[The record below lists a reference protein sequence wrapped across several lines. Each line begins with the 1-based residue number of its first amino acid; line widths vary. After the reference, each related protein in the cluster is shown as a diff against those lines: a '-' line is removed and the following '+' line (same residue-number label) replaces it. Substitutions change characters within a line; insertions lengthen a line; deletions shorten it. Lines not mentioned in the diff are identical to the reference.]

1 MNLIEKKAYVEENLK
16 YLPKSEKEAFDFNFV
31 CVYTKNSVGMES
43 GITTKLEEVVSVIRG
58 RNNTLTEE
66 LKRDIYNH
74 YSAYLKMV
82 NHLQEHPEGNLTEE
96 DIKDIHEAIVNGVI
110 EGGLYRNVNI
120 SVKGSK
126 YVPCDHIKVYKR
138 MNDYFNQLND
148 MDESLDKIAYSHL
161 QLAKIHP
168 FLDGN
173 GRLCRLVLNYNLML
187 NGYLPISFPAKRRE
201 EYFDTLEAFKVE
213 RTSEPFKALLEDL
226 LNKEYDRLIELIEP
240 YVEK

>member
-1 MNLIEKKAYVEENLK
+1 MNLNEKRAFVEKNLK
-16 YLPKSEKEAFDFNFV
+16 FLPQKEKEAFDFNFV

-58 RNNTLTEE
+58 RNNTLSEE

-74 YSAYLKMV
+74 YSGYLKMIA
-82 NHLQEHPEGNLTEE
+82 HLDEHPQNDLSEE
-96 DIKDIHEAIVNGVI
+96 DLKDIHHLIVKGVI

-120 SVKGSK
+120 SVNGSG
-126 YVPCDHIKVYKR
+126 YVPCDHVKVYKR
-138 MNDYFNQLND
+138 MNDYFNTLKD
-148 MDESLDKIAYSHL
+148 MEPSIDKICYSHL

-173 GRLCRLVLNYNLML
+173 GRLCRLVLNYNLIR
-187 NGYLPISFPAKRRE
+187 NGYLPISIPNKRRD
-201 EYFDTLEAFKVE
+201 EYFATLEAYKME
-213 RTSEPFKALLEDL
+213 RTAEPFKELLLDL

-240 YVEK
+240 YLE